1 MKLLITGTA
10 LNLCV
15 NLLLLYVAWRLYRKS
30 EDLGWQT
37 VLFKAEK
44 IRVRGHFR
52 RMTRPYLYRIVISYR
67 GCTQSVLA
75 AEEDYERLLQN
86 RTGSARVCVRE
97 FPSRFLNPDFEKY
110 EFSFRETDWRRRDK
124 IRCLKGFLAI
134 FIPVELIVIMIA
146 AG

>member
-1 MKLLITGTA
+1 MKLLIIGTA

-15 NLLLLYVAWRLYRKS
+15 NLLLLAAVWRLYRKS
-30 EDLGWQT
+30 VDLGWQQ

-44 IRVRGHFR
+44 IRARGHFR
-52 RMTRPYLYRIVISYR
+52 RMTRPYLYRIAVSYR
-67 GCTQSVLA
+67 GSTRSVLA
-75 AEEDYERLLQN
+75 TEKEYEKLLQN

-110 EFSFRETDWRRRDK
+110 EFSFQETDWRRRDK

-134 FIPVELIVIMIA
+134 FIPVELIVVMIA